1 MSSREQFAD
10 EIILRENV
18 RKVIGIARNRK
29 IKAIRDTII
38 SELALREALQD
49 LIFQE
54 TVGILKEGD
63 KKLYPNTGLNKLS
76 DAFALT
82 IEKIGDKYKALQT
95 NDIQRRAFVVHLEA
109 AFSNLESQL
118 ISQDAAADEA
128 EQDLQEDEE
137 MTVKVEKEPFLFNKT
152 EDEPEPEPEDI
163 SPTIDGKRGPE
174 LKKEIQKFFK
184 EVPPTV
190 ENVDDWQEG
199 RERSEEAWAENGW
212 AFAEYFPRSKDDQN
226 MFIKWR
232 KENFK
237 EFYKTW
243 EDEIA
248 SPETVGLDMDSN
260 PAAEPAPADMGTPP
274 VDDQEV
280 FSEDGVSFNPEPAPI
295 YDDAEFREDVEA
307 FIAEEEDFE
316 SFLTR
321 IF

>member
-10 EIILRENV
+10 EIALRENI
-18 RKVIGIARNRK
+18 RKIIGISRNRK
-29 IKAIRDTII
+29 NKATRDIII
-38 SELALREALQD
+38 SELNLRCALQD

-54 TVGILKEGD
+54 TVGLLKEGD

-118 ISQDAAADEA
+118 INQDAAADEA
-128 EQDLQEDEE
+128 EQDLQEEDE
-137 MTVKVEKEPFLFNKT
+137 MTVKVEKEPFLFNKA
-152 EDEPEPEPEDI
+152 EEEPDPEPEET
-163 SPTIDGKRGPE
+163 SPSIDGKRGPE
-174 LKKEIQKFFK
+174 LKKEIQKFFQ
-184 EVPPTV
+184 EVSPTG
-190 ENVDDWQEG
+190 ENIDDWQEG
-199 RERSEEAWAENGW
+199 RERAEEAWAENGW
-212 AFAEYFPRSKDDQN
+212 AFAEYFPRSKDDQS

-248 SPETVGLDMDSN
+248 GPETVGLDIDNSTPEPEISSELP
-260 PAAEPAPADMGTPP
+260 PAGLG
-274 VDDQEV
+274 DQEV
-280 FSEDGVSFNPEPAPI
+280 FSEDGIGSMPSPI
-295 YDDAEFREDVEA
+295 YDDTEFREDVEA
-307 FIAEEEDFE
+307 FIAEEEDFD
-316 SFLTR
+316 SFLSR